1 MNISD
6 INPNYVYIA
15 GTAIIVLLA
24 SWIFSLELR
33 LKNFFR
39 GKKAKDLESVMLN
52 INEELKRLNASKEEM
67 EKYLT
72 TVEGRL
78 KKSVQNIRTVRFS
91 PFGDTGSNQSFAI
104 AFLDEDGNGVVLS
117 GLHTRD
123 KVSIFAKPV
132 EKRSSQYALT
142 QEEKEAIKATELN
155 EK

>member
-1 MNISD
+1 MNITD
-6 INPNYVYIA
+6 INYVYVTGA
-15 GTAIIVLLA
+15 AAIIFLA
-24 SWIFSLELR
+24 SRVFLLESR
-33 LKNFFR
+33 LKKLLR
-39 GKKAKDLESVMLN
+39 GKNAKDLEDVIAGLGQE
-52 INEELKRLNASKEEM
+52 IKQLDASREEM

-72 TVEGRL
+72 LAEKRL

-117 GLHTRD
+117 GLHARD
-123 KVSIFAKPV
+123 KINVFAKPV